1 MSKIKSITKKKI
13 ENETLWNIAVE
24 DDESYIA
31 NGVVVHNC
39 RSLLIPIT
47 RFQDYKVDTESNDGQ
62 DIDKFIDENIGTGF
76 SRFHVEQSAKKDD
89 APPAEEPPKKE

>member
-13 ENETLWNIAVE
+13 ENETLWNLAVE

-47 RFQDYKVDTESNDGQ
+47 RFQDYKVDTENNFGEEISP
-62 DIDKFIDENIGTGF
+62 FIEENIGTGF
-76 SRFHVEQSAKKDD
+76 SKFHVEQSAKKDD
-89 APPAEEPPKKE
+89 APPAEEQPKKE